1 MIHRRILIFVL
12 GWAGGQAIS
21 HLFKYVSNFWNDS
34 MVSTW
39 LICVIYYLRTVVLM
53 LMRMTVWIWAIEKDN
68 SLSDWMTFQ
77 LPRGPP
83 CRSRFFFTS
92 LTLCFVYVE
101 YCSSSRKYLCT
112 SKLRRLTIY
121 FLTLQTDD
129 RLVSTDGFMLN
140 FLWVLQQ
147 LSMKIKLETVDPM
160 YIFHPR
166 CRIDLPTDETR
177 VKATMEDV
185 TAWIAELCEYCINRA
200 PLTLSAHICFKK
212 KVEF

>member
-1 MIHRRILIFVL
+1 
-12 GWAGGQAIS
+12 
-21 HLFKYVSNFWNDS
+21 
-34 MVSTW
+34 
-39 LICVIYYLRTVVLM
+39 M

-68 SLSDWMTFQ
+68 LLSDWMTFQ